1 MGEAKRRKQAGNAAL
16 PRGRFILY
24 GTFRKTGAVWLEA
37 HLITPWPKQELT
49 EPQRQARQQVLE
61 QLLVAARAFYD
72 EASEGDEVVRQVWL
86 NVPRPLWDPRPTPA
100 GVKQLLAATDRL
112 VFKCTVEEDQA
123 GPGP

>member
-1 MGEAKRRKQAGNAAL
+1 MGEAKRRRQASNADL

-24 GTFRKTGAVWLEA
+24 GTFRKTGDVWLEA

-49 EPQRQARQQVLE
+49 EPQRQVTKQALE
-61 QLLVAARAFYD
+61 PLVNAARAFYD
-72 EASEGDEVVRQVWL
+72 EALEGDEVVRQVWL
-86 NVPRPLWDPRPTPA
+86 NVPRPLWSSCPTLDD
-100 GVKQLLAATDRL
+100 VRQLLTATDRL